1 MRGTASSFMDF
12 MDKEWIKSFT
22 EKLDQ
27 HYAWPSLYIFK
38 FIVPTGREEDLKKLF
53 PLHTTTE
60 KHSRQGKYTSI
71 TIQMMMPSS
80 EAVIDI
86 YMQASIIPGLIAL

>member
-1 MRGTASSFMDF
+1 
-12 MDKEWIKSFT
+12 MDKEWIKSFA

-38 FIVPTGREEDLKKLF
+38 FIVPADKEEDVKKLF
-53 PLHTTTE
+53 PHHTTTE
-60 KHSRQGKYTSI
+60 KYSKKGNYTSI
-71 TIQMMMPSS
+71 TVQMMMPSS

-86 YMQASIIPGLIAL
+86 YQQASAIPGLIAL